1 MQTRNNRQKT
11 ALETKS
17 LSLSYKKL
25 RAVDSLS
32 IKVYFNEILFLLGP
46 NGAGKTSLIKL
57 LCGLIS
63 PDSGSVHYP
72 DSSKQKPAGIFS
84 TRIGYCPQ
92 HLSIWMDLTCYEQLV
107 FLSETY
113 GIPAEK
119 SHKHI
124 HLLLNNLYLT
134 AKKDELAGKLS
145 GGMQRCLNL
154 ALAMVHDPAILILDE
169 PFAGLDIQ
177 NRFHI
182 RQMLRSFAHTRGK
195 SVIISTHNIDEAD
208 RLADR
213 IILMDK
219 GAVIKTD
226 TPEAIQSCGKGEFV
240 IEVVL
245 PGTEEIVIE
254 TAVKEISKMLPD
266 VIYLQDALMIY
277 TLKKEESLTLIH
289 QILKNQSIEPIEIK
303 VRDRS
308 LEDLFI
314 ELTGKR
320 FES

>member
-1 MQTRNNRQKT
+1 MQNRNNRQKT
-11 ALETKS
+11 ALQTET
-17 LSLSYKKL
+17 LSLSYNKL

-32 IKVYFNEILFLLGP
+32 IKAYFNEILFILGP
-46 NGAGKTSLIKL
+46 NGAGKTSLIKM

-63 PDSGSVHYP
+63 PDSGSVNYLDLSP
-72 DSSKQKPAGIFS
+72 QKPAGIFPS
-84 TRIGYCPQ
+84 GIGYCPQ
-92 HLSIWMDLTCYEQLV
+92 HLSIWMDLTCHEQLI

-113 GIPAEK
+113 GVPAEK
-119 SHKHI
+119 SHKQI
-124 HLLLNNLYLT
+124 QLLLNSLCLT

-154 ALAMVHDPAILILDE
+154 ALAMVHDPEILILDE

-182 RQMLRSFAHTRGK
+182 RQLLRSFAHARGK
-195 SVIISTHNIDEAD
+195 SVIISTHNINEAD

-213 IILMDK
+213 IIVMDE

-226 TPEAIQSCGKGEFV
+226 TLEAIHSCGKGEFV
-240 IEVVL
+240 IEVVFNDV
-245 PGTEEIVIE
+245 EERLIGN
-254 TAVKEISKMLPD
+254 AVKEISKILPD
-266 VIYLQDALMIY
+266 VIYLQGALMIY
-277 TLKKEESLTLIH
+277 TLKKEESLKLINN
-289 QILKNQSIEPIEIK
+289 ILKKQSIVPIEIK

-314 ELTGKR
+314 AITGKR
-320 FES
+320 FE